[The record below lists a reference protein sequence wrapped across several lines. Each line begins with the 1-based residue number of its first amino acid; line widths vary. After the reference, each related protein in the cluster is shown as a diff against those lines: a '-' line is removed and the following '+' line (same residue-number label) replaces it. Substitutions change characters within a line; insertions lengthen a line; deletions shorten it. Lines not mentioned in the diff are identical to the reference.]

1 MLSRYATHLGYLYD
15 MFRHDMQCFFA
26 TKLEQGHPRG
36 AIKIF
41 PSDQWTRFQLQI
53 FHVTNPIE
61 PPDDVRTVAAI

>member
-1 MLSRYATHLGYLYD
+1 
-15 MFRHDMQCFFA
+15 MQCFFA
-26 TKLEQGHPRG
+26 TKLEHGHPRG
-36 AIKIF
+36 ATKIF